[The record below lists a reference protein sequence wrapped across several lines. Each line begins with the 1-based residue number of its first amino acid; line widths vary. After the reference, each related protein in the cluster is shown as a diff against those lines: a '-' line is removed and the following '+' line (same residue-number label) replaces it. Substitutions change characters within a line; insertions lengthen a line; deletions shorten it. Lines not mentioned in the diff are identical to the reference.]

1 MKKKQLPD
9 NHPRAKLNSSNDKG
23 KPKKVSENR
32 ESRLLVRHSFEMA
45 RELGIS
51 TILVYAESVQD
62 QRYIL
67 KSKKHEKIIFL
78 SQRTQ
83 DIHED
88 FRDSCDILTLPH
100 HDLSRSE
107 QFQLGLLI
115 ATLSDKVEIDETV
128 LCMAGLVGSLRL
140 DNLLITNLQR
150 DNKWFKQ
157 HNYESIPKD
166 LLLSKQFIKL
176 LDIVLRL
183 AKEGRE
189 GKNIGTMFV
198 LGNPHSFSEH
208 YEQMILN
215 PFAGHPEEFRNMHN
229 EDFFET
235 IREFAALDGA
245 FVVNNEGTFE
255 RAGVYIRP
263 PTSNNIK
270 RPRGLGARHTS
281 AAAFTSS
288 IDALVITLSESSSIV
303 TVFSKGSAVLTLNP

>member
-1 MKKKQLPD
+1 M
-9 NHPRAKLNSSNDKG
+9 NDKR

-51 TILVYAESVQD
+51 KILVYAESVQD
-62 QRYIL
+62 QRYIC
-67 KSKKHEKIIFL
+67 KIKKHEKIIFL
-78 SQRTQ
+78 SQNTE
-83 DIHED
+83 DIHEE
-88 FRDSCDILTLPH
+88 FRESYDIITLPY

-157 HNYESIPKD
+157 HTYESIPKE

-176 LDIVLRL
+176 LDIALRL

-189 GKNIGTMFV
+189 GKKIGTMFV
-198 LGNPHSFSEH
+198 LGNPNSYSEH

-215 PFAGHPEEFRNMHN
+215 PFLGHPEEFRNMHN
-229 EDFFET
+229 EEFFET

-245 FVVNNEGTFE
+245 FVINNEGTFE
-255 RAGVYIRP
+255 GAGIYIRP
-263 PTSNNIK
+263 PASNHHK

-281 AAAFTSS
+281 AAAFTAK
-288 IDALVITLSESSSIV
+288 IDALVITLSESSSTV
-303 TVFSKGSAVLTLNP
+303 TVFSKGSAVLALNP